1 MSRVIADVA
10 RSDIALLR
18 EWCRAREI
26 EDESVVEFLR
36 QVLGHAVGDFFFS
49 RDVYQVELVLA
60 YSVPGPMES
69 HVDRL
74 AAFHL
79 YVVVR

>member
-1 MSRVIADVA
+1 MCCCVSGI
-10 RSDIALLR
+10 SH
-18 EWCRAREI
+18 EI
-26 EDESVVEFLR
+26 EDESIVDFLG
-36 QVLGHAVGDFFFS
+36 QVLGLVVGDVFFS

-60 YSVPGPMES
+60 YSIPDPMES

-79 YVVVR
+79 DVVVR